1 MLGKKLIGMAMVLLN
16 CQIFFR
22 NTPLGGHV
30 MIRGVLMLLVLA
42 HGTARSDE
50 TTSPAAPAIVEHR
63 GLAAERLDEFLRS
76 LPGSGEIVQSLSSRL
91 SRGQQVFDVGVTENP
106 DGAAWMVH
114 VNLSKQEFEKKQAEY
129 AADGFELICE
139 QGQGTGRTRLYLGVW
154 KQRESIAE
162 DLSVPQGPLPI
173 HGELGRDMEPLNTL
187 IQDVLREGRLPGAVI
202 AVAKKDQLVYERSFG
217 YADVDLATAMKPDSV
232 MRIASLSKPLT
243 AVAILLLIQEDR
255 LTVDSPLLPIL
266 ARHSEDFDT
275 QRAIAKDE
283 RWGQVTIRHLLQ
295 HTAGFDREASGD
307 TMFELIRIGE
317 ALELRRNIRIPDVIR
332 YQLMQPLDFEPGSRF
347 CYSNIGYCLLGRV
360 IEVVSGVDYDEFV
373 TQRILT
379 PVGMSK
385 TRLGRTRWKD
395 RADDEVR
402 YHTQTRRKMPLVM
415 NIVNRQR
422 SREIEMV
429 EAPYGQWDLELMDA
443 HGGWTSTAADLV
455 KFLIALESTSAALL
469 HAQGVTGMQ
478 VQPGLESDQQ
488 AAVWYGLGWN
498 IRALPGRSGRNY
510 WHTGLLSGTS
520 TLLVHRWDDCS
531 WAVLFNC
538 DRTSDGRTASE
549 VIDGPLHAAVSESL
563 TATGQTP

>member
-1 MLGKKLIGMAMVLLN
+1 MRNIQLIGLSSVTLN
-16 CQIFFR
+16 GHMFFR
-22 NTPLGGHV
+22 NALTTAQV
-30 MIRGVLMLLVLA
+30 VFTSVLLLLVISDGA
-42 HGTARSDE
+42 ARSDE
-50 TTSPAAPAIVEHR
+50 TSPAAAPVIVEHR
-63 GLAAERLDEFLRS
+63 GLTAEKLDEFLRA

-91 SRGQQVFDVGVTENP
+91 SRGQQVFDVRVTENT
-106 DGAAWMVH
+106 DESAWMVH

-154 KQRESIAE
+154 KQREHIAE
-162 DLSVPQGPLPI
+162 DLRIPPGPLPI
-173 HGELGRDMEPLNTL
+173 HGDLGREMEPLNTL
-187 IQDVLREGRLPGAVI
+187 IQDVLRKGNLPGAVV
-202 AVAKKDQLVYERSFG
+202 AVAKKDEVVYERSFG
-217 YADVDLATAMKPDSV
+217 YADVDRAAAMKTDSV

-243 AVAILLLIQEDR
+243 AVAILLLVQEDR
-255 LTVDSPLLPIL
+255 LTLDSPLLPIL
-266 ARHSEDFDT
+266 ARHSADFDT
-275 QRAIAKDE
+275 ERAIAKDE

-332 YQLMQPLDFEPGSRF
+332 YQLMQPLDFAPGSRF
-347 CYSNIGYCLLGRV
+347 CYSNVGYCLLGRV

-379 PVGMSK
+379 PVGMSR
-385 TRLGRTRWKD
+385 TRLGRTRWED
-395 RADDEVR
+395 RAEDEVR

-455 KFLIALESTSAALL
+455 KFLTALESTSAALL

-478 VQPGLESDQQ
+478 MQPGLDSDQQ
-488 AAVWYGLGWN
+488 SAVWYGLGWN

-549 VIDGPLHAAVSESL
+549 VIDGPLHSAVSESL
-563 TATGQTP
+563 TATGQAP